1 MGCFKSKKIK
11 IEELNSVYDS
21 QWDIIKEENKL
32 YKEIDQLFH
41 EHDKDNDLNLD
52 GDEFTSAITE
62 FLKRNKHDSDVKE
75 RVESF
80 IEQMIISKRKKFTKD
95 EFRIIMSSVAFED
108 FTINEMIDLFKTF
121 DKKKDGKICPQELV
135 HTFKNLGLNIN
146 KDIAS
151 ELIREASYSNQE
163 QIDFEEFARAILSR

>member
-1 MGCFKSKKIK
+1 MGCWKSKKPK
-11 IEELNSVYDS
+11 VEEQKQVYAS

-52 GDEFTSAITE
+52 KEEFIAAITE
-62 FLKRNKHDSDVKE
+62 YLKRNKGNLELTE
-75 RVESF
+75 RLESF
-80 IEQMIISKRKKFTKD
+80 IGQMIIPKRKKFTKE

-121 DKKKDGKICPQELV
+121 DKKKDGKICAQELI
-135 HTFKNLGLNIN
+135 HIFKNLGLNIN
-146 KDIAS
+146 KEIAG
-151 ELIREASYSNQE
+151 ELIREASYANQD
-163 QIDFEEFARAILSR
+163 QIDFEEFARAILSK